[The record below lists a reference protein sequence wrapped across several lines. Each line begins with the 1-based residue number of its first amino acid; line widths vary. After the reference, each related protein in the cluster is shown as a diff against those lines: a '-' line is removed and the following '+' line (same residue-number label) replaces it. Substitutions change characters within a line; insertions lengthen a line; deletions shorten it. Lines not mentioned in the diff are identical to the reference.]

1 MRSSYLPSR
10 HTQGL
15 FASSRLPSAG
25 DLTPQSDSIV
35 VISSDD
41 DDDEDQDNYIITP
54 RRPVARDVSM
64 LGSGDLPNSVT
75 ALDSEESEDD
85 IRPRR
90 RLFQGRHPSV
100 QSSRTSSSPA
110 SEDGLREERRQTS
123 LSASEP
129 RTAPLSSSVSA
140 VAPTSDD
147 SLSSDDDAF
156 GALPASDSFSFHQAE
171 ASFKKKL
178 GAISD
183 KTDIE
188 LLYPR
193 CLWPHLETD
202 KAGDEI
208 AILQQ
213 LSDTHRDLPFD
224 GASESESDF
233 EELSLTDFAL
243 YRDIDHKQHPGKLES
258 LHTMAIDRD
267 RFCVS
272 GKIHH
277 DEQTELVHHLEIC
290 SVSIGNYGDRSM
302 CTTQEHIWVQT
313 FDSRRRGDV
322 WYKLINPAPE
332 YKIIWESS
340 QWLADFAKHFLDFLA
355 ESSDDT
361 IFLDSFKTEFIETLT
376 RWHGGRPEF
385 QDWHLQCDNLIDFRK
400 HLARFAEF
408 LKNQACNITK
418 DTSDDSECPIFKHTV
433 WWEICV
439 GFRTSDPYWEL
450 PEDEEGNVSSGKDLE
465 DTVVTSNV
473 AECFTKSFP
482 AWGPSGLNILKAT
495 EYAQS
500 TSEYRQ
506 QRMQDEGL
514 PNKLAYFQDLNFQ
527 LHNQQYLT
535 FSSLEF
541 EGVAQNGITRPI
553 LDVDLT
559 MKVVICRRH
568 DKKANTTYQYAWVMG
583 MKEGGTRLRVCWL
596 TLPSSTGSPIKKGF
610 YPIGNELFISNDC
623 NCEMIRR
630 LDVLAVYNATLWRDH
645 AEPLA
650 TFFVRERLHSPSG
663 GMVYGRDTPLL
674 CNCVRTKRSL
684 SDANLDTQQLRPP
697 ENFVPRK
704 KMRGLS
710 LFSGCGLLD
719 WSMEDN
725 GLLETKMV
733 VEMNKFALRTHAINN
748 PSQNCEYVYASA
760 NKVLADVLRGT
771 SALQTFDYIVAGSP
785 CQGFSKMNKDR
796 NTPKALR
803 QQSMVALTLSFV
815 EIYLPRVFVMENV
828 PDIDGPGTPNVCQ
841 QALAFLVA
849 LGYQVQTWLLNSS
862 DFGSVQKRKRLFI
875 VACVPGFPIPKPPTP
890 THGLSPGL
898 LRSKTVAEVMDH
910 LPSMSNDVL
919 ANITYPDHVPLMRLK
934 CNSADVDE
942 LSLGHRIPQA
952 PYGMNLYLSR
962 EWLKPHEKAWAR
974 SLPREKFNEKS
985 NTLKRINP
993 DKAFPTL
1000 VTTVSPFYGWA
1011 SPSVHWR
1018 DDRIFSLEEARMI
1031 MGCPKSHILVGP
1043 LNEQL
1048 KQLGNGV
1055 PFELARAVG
1064 QSVAHAWRQWSYQ
1077 QQLQATENN
1086 FIIEIPN

>member
-15 FASSRLPSAG
+15 IASSRLPSAG

-110 SEDGLREERRQTS
+110 SEDGLREGRRQTS

-140 VAPTSDD
+140 VAPSSDD
-147 SLSSDDDAF
+147 NLSSDDDAF

-361 IFLDSFKTEFIETLT
+361 IILDSFKTEFIETLT

-408 LKNQACNITK
+408 LKNQACNITQ
-418 DTSDDSECPIFKHTV
+418 DASDDSECPIFKHTV

-439 GFRTSDPYWEL
+439 GLRTSDPYWEL

-465 DTVVTSNV
+465 DTVVTPNV

-535 FSSLEF
+535 LSSLEL
-541 EGVAQNGITRPI
+541 ERVAQNGFTRPV

-568 DKKANTTYQYAWVMG
+568 DEKANTTYQYALVMG
-583 MKEGGTRLRVCWL
+583 MKEGGTRLRLCWL
-596 TLPSSTGSPIKKGF
+596 TLPSHASPIKKAF

-623 NCEMIRR
+623 NCEMIRK
-630 LDVLAVYNATLWRDH
+630 LDVLAVYNATLWKDH

-650 TFFVRERLHSPSG
+650 TFFIRERLHSRG
-663 GMVYGRDTPLL
+663 DTIVYGRNTTLL
-674 CNCVRTKRSL
+674 CNCKRTGRSL
-684 SDANLDTQQLRPP
+684 SDTTLAAQLPMPP
-697 ENFVPRK
+697 PNFAPRT

-719 WSMEDN
+719 WGMEDS
-725 GLLETKMV
+725 GLLETKMA
-733 VEMNKFALRTHAINN
+733 VEMNKFALRTHAVNN
-748 PSQNCEYVYASA
+748 SSKSCKCIYASV
-760 NKVLADVLRGT
+760 NKVLVDLLRGR

-785 CQGFSKMNKDR
+785 CKGFSKLNQHRTKE
-796 NTPKALR
+796 KALR
-803 QQSMVALTLSFV
+803 QQSLVALTLSFV
-815 EIYLPRVFVMENV
+815 EIYMPKLFVMENV
-828 PDIDGPGTPNVCQ
+828 PDIDGPGTPNVCH

-875 VACVPGFPIPKPPTP
+875 VACVPGFPVPERPRP
-890 THGLSPGL
+890 THGPGL
-898 LRSKTVAEVMDH
+898 LRHTTVAEVMGH
-910 LPSMSNDVL
+910 LPSMFNDLL
-919 ANITYPDHVPLMRLK
+919 ANIKHPDHVPLVRLK
-934 CNSADVDE
+934 CNKSNIDE
-942 LSLGHRIPQA
+942 LSLVHHIPKV
-952 PYGMNLYLSR
+952 PHGMNLYRSWNL
-962 EWLKPHEKAWAR
+962 LKPHEKAWVP
-974 SLPREKFNEKS
+974 SLDREQFNERS
-985 NTLKRINP
+985 SCLKRIDP
-993 DKAFPTL
+993 DESFPTL
-1000 VTTVSPFYGWA
+1000 VTKISPFWGRA
-1011 SPSVHWR
+1011 QPSVHWR
-1018 DDRIFSLEEARMI
+1018 DDRIFSLEEARLV
-1031 MGCPKSHILVGP
+1031 MGCPNSKVLVGS
-1043 LNEQL
+1043 LTEQL
-1048 KQLGNGV
+1048 QQLGNGV
-1055 PFELARAVG
+1055 PFQMARAVG
-1064 QSVAHAWRQWSYQ
+1064 QSVAQAWRQSSYQ
-1077 QQLQATENN
+1077 QHLDAIESD
-1086 FIIEIPN
+1086 FVIEIPN